1 MTPHQKVFAIIISVA
16 LLLFVLELVRKR
28 KIKEEY
34 SWFWLLIGL
43 VIFIL
48 VIWYD
53 LLLFITRLIG
63 SETPMTTL
71 FLFGF
76 LFLLFVNIHYSV
88 KISLFAEQI
97 KKMAQK
103 IGIFS
108 KEIEDLKNKE
118 KINNKK

>member
-1 MTPHQKVFAIIISVA
+1 MTLHQKIFALVSSII
-16 LLLFVLELVRKR
+16 LLLIILELVRKR

-48 VIWYD
+48 VVWYD
-53 LLLFITRLIG
+53 LLLFITQLIG

-76 LFLLFVNIHYSV
+76 LFLIFVNIHYSV
-88 KISLFAEQI
+88 RISVFTDQI

-103 IGIFS
+103 IGILS
-108 KEIEDLKNKE
+108 KEIEDMKENKNK
-118 KINNKK
+118 

>member
-1 MTPHQKVFAIIISVA
+1 MTPHQKVFAIIASIV
-16 LLLFVLELVRKR
+16 LLLFILELVRKR

-34 SWFWLLIGL
+34 SWFWLLIGSA
-43 VIFIL
+43 IFIL

-53 LLLFITRLIG
+53 LLLFITQLIG

-88 KISLFAEQI
+88 KISTFTEQI
-97 KKMAQK
+97 KRMVQK
-103 IGIFS
+103 IGILS
-108 KEIEDLKNKE
+108 KEIEDFKNKE
-118 KINNKK
+118 KRSNKK

>member
-1 MTPHQKVFAIIISVA
+1 MTPHQKVFAIIASIV

-34 SWFWLLIGL
+34 SWFWLLIGSA
-43 VIFIL
+43 IFIL

-53 LLLFITRLIG
+53 LLLFITQLIG

-88 KISLFAEQI
+88 KISTFTEQI
-97 KKMAQK
+97 KRMVQK
-103 IGIFS
+103 IGILS
-108 KEIEDLKNKE
+108 KEIEDFKNKE
-118 KINNKK
+118 KRSNKK

>member
-1 MTPHQKVFAIIISVA
+1 MTLHQKLFAIIVSVV

-34 SWFWLLIGL
+34 SWFWLLIGSA
-43 VIFIL
+43 IFIL

-53 LLLFITRLIG
+53 LLLFITQLIG
-63 SETPMTTL
+63 SETPITTL

-88 KISLFAEQI
+88 KISVFTEQI

-103 IGIFS
+103 IGILS
-108 KEIEDLKNKE
+108 KEIEDFKNKE
-118 KINNKK
+118 KTNKKK

>member
-1 MTPHQKVFAIIISVA
+1 MTPHQKVFALITSIVI
-16 LLLFVLELVRKR
+16 LLFILELVRKR

-53 LLLFITRLIG
+53 SLLFVTELVG
-63 SETPMTTL
+63 SETPMTTI

-88 KISLFAEQI
+88 KISVFTEQI
-97 KKMAQK
+97 KKIAQK
-103 IGIFS
+103 IGILS

-118 KINNKK
+118 KRNEKK

>member
-1 MTPHQKVFAIIISVA
+1 MTPHQKIFALITSIVI
-16 LLLFVLELVRKR
+16 LLFILELVRKR

-53 LLLFITRLIG
+53 SLLFVTELIG
-63 SETPMTTL
+63 SETPMTTI

-88 KISLFAEQI
+88 KISVFTEQI

-103 IGIFS
+103 IGILS

-118 KINNKK
+118 KEK